1 MIDPGGMDSETVQ
14 SAQAALSDPNPTHA
28 TAALPRTTST
38 MSALP
43 TRALPA
49 SALPTRIRKARLSAR
64 LTQAELARRVGVK
77 RSAVTQWEHPLGTT
91 PSMHHLLQIA
101 IETGTCIEWL
111 ATARGPCLTPGETA
125 GPTAS
130 TSGEA
135 HDPQEDEVLL
145 RFRRLPPHKRRI
157 ALQILQVLSG

>member
-1 MIDPGGMDSETVQ
+1 
-14 SAQAALSDPNPTHA
+14 
-28 TAALPRTTST
+28 
-38 MSALP
+38 MSALRTSVLP
-43 TRALPA
+43 TSALPA

-91 PSMHHLLQIA
+91 PSMHHLIQIA

-111 ATARGPCLTPGETA
+111 ATARGPCSTTPGETA
-125 GPTAS
+125 GSIPLTN
-130 TSGEA
+130 GEA
-135 HDPQEDEVLL
+135 HDPQEDEALL
-145 RFRRLPPHKRRI
+145 RFRRLPAHKRRI

>member
-1 MIDPGGMDSETVQ
+1 MKRGIPPLRV
-14 SAQAALSDPNPTHA
+14 
-28 TAALPRTTST
+28 TST

-43 TRALPA
+43 I
-49 SALPTRIRKARLSAR
+49 RIRKARLSAR

-91 PSMHHLLQIA
+91 PNMHHLIRIA

-111 ATARGPCLTPGETA
+111 ATDRGPCRTPDP
-125 GPTAS
+125 GPAADTLA
-130 TSGEA
+130 TDRA
-135 HDPQEDEVLL
+135 HDPQEDEMLL
-145 RFRRLPPHKRRI
+145 RFRRLPAHKRRI

>member
-1 MIDPGGMDSETVQ
+1 MD
-14 SAQAALSDPNPTHA
+14 AG
-28 TAALPRTTST
+28 LPPLRVMST

-43 TRALPA
+43 I
-49 SALPTRIRKARLSAR
+49 RIRKARLSAR

-91 PSMHHLLQIA
+91 PSMHHLIQIA

-111 ATARGPCLTPGETA
+111 ATARGPCKPEDA
-125 GPTAS
+125 AAS
-130 TSGEA
+130 AVSIGSDA
-135 HDPQEDEVLL
+135 RNPQEDEALL
-145 RFRRLPPHKRRI
+145 RFRRLPAHKRRI

>member
-1 MIDPGGMDSETVQ
+1 
-14 SAQAALSDPNPTHA
+14 
-28 TAALPRTTST
+28 
-38 MSALP
+38 MS
-43 TRALPA
+43 ALPA
-49 SALPTRIRKARLSAR
+49 SALPTRIRKARLLTR

-91 PSMHHLLQIA
+91 PSMHHLIQIA

-111 ATARGPCLTPGETA
+111 ATARGPCTFEDTA
-125 GPTAS
+125 GSTAS
-130 TSGEA
+130 TNRDA
-135 HDPQEDEVLL
+135 HDPQEDEALL

>member
-1 MIDPGGMDSETVQ
+1 M
-14 SAQAALSDPNPTHA
+14 
-28 TAALPRTTST
+28 
-38 MSALP
+38 
-43 TRALPA
+43 

-111 ATARGPCLTPGETA
+111 ATARGPCRTPDEAQALALLTN
-125 GPTAS
+125 
-130 TSGEA
+130 GEA
-135 HDPQEDEVLL
+135 QDPQEDEALL
-145 RFRRLPPHKRRI
+145 RFRRLPAHKRKI
-157 ALQILQVLSG
+157 ALRILQVLSG

>member
-1 MIDPGGMDSETVQ
+1 MGAG
-14 SAQAALSDPNPTHA
+14 
-28 TAALPRTTST
+28 LPRLRVTST

-43 TRALPA
+43 I
-49 SALPTRIRKARLSAR
+49 RIRKARLSAR

-91 PSMHHLLQIA
+91 PSMHHLIQIA

-111 ATARGPCLTPGETA
+111 ATARGPCMPKDTA
-125 GPTAS
+125 AS
-130 TSGEA
+130 AVSIGGDA
-135 HDPQEDEVLL
+135 HDPQEEEALL
-145 RFRRLPPHKRRI
+145 RFRRLPAHKRRI

>member
-1 MIDPGGMDSETVQ
+1 M
-14 SAQAALSDPNPTHA
+14 
-28 TAALPRTTST
+28 
-38 MSALP
+38 
-43 TRALPA
+43 

-101 IETGTCIEWL
+101 VETGICIEWL
-111 ATARGPCLTPGETA
+111 ATARGPCRTAEEAETSVLLTNGGA
-125 GPTAS
+125 R
-130 TSGEA
+130 
-135 HDPQEDEVLL
+135 DPQEDEVLL
-145 RFRRLPPHKRRI
+145 RFRRLPAHKRKV

>member
-1 MIDPGGMDSETVQ
+1 MRPEPT
-14 SAQAALSDPNPTHA
+14 LTHA

-43 TRALPA
+43 TSALPA
-49 SALPTRIRKARLSAR
+49 SALPTSALPTRIRKARLSAR
-64 LTQAELARRVGVK
+64 MSQAELARRVGVK

-91 PSMHHLLQIA
+91 PSMHHLIRIA

-111 ATARGPCLTPGETA
+111 ATARGPCAPGDTA
-125 GPTAS
+125 GSNAS
-130 TSGEA
+130 INSDT
-135 HDPQEDEVLL
+135 HDPQEDEALL

>member
-1 MIDPGGMDSETVQ
+1 
-14 SAQAALSDPNPTHA
+14 
-28 TAALPRTTST
+28 

-43 TRALPA
+43 S
-49 SALPTRIRKARLSAR
+49 SALPIRIRKARLAAR
-64 LTQAELARRVGVK
+64 MSQAELARRVGVK

-91 PSMHHLLQIA
+91 PSMHHLIRIA

-111 ATARGPCLTPGETA
+111 ATARGPCAAEHTA
-125 GPTAS
+125 GSTAS
-130 TSGEA
+130 IDG
-135 HDPQEDEVLL
+135 DPQEDEALL

>member
-1 MIDPGGMDSETVQ
+1 
-14 SAQAALSDPNPTHA
+14 
-28 TAALPRTTST
+28 
-38 MSALP
+38 MS
-43 TRALPA
+43 ALPA
-49 SALPTRIRKARLSAR
+49 SALPTRIRKARLLTR

-91 PSMHHLLQIA
+91 PSMHHLIQIA

-111 ATARGPCLTPGETA
+111 ATARGPCTFEDTA
-125 GPTAS
+125 GSTAS
-130 TSGEA
+130 TNRDT
-135 HDPQEDEVLL
+135 HDPQEDEALL

>member
-1 MIDPGGMDSETVQ
+1 M
-14 SAQAALSDPNPTHA
+14 
-28 TAALPRTTST
+28 ST
-38 MSALP
+38 
-43 TRALPA
+43 
-49 SALPTRIRKARLSAR
+49 LPTRIRKARLSAR
-64 LTQAELARRVGVK
+64 MTQAELARRVCVK

-111 ATARGPCLTPGETA
+111 ATARGPCTFEDTA
-125 GPTAS
+125 GSTAS
-130 TSGEA
+130 TNRDA
-135 HDPQEDEVLL
+135 HDPQEDEALL

>member
-1 MIDPGGMDSETVQ
+1 M
-14 SAQAALSDPNPTHA
+14 
-28 TAALPRTTST
+28 
-38 MSALP
+38 
-43 TRALPA
+43 

-111 ATARGPCLTPGETA
+111 ATARGPWRTPEEA
-125 GPTAS
+125 QAS
-130 TSGEA
+130 ALSTNGEA
-135 HDPQEDEVLL
+135 HDPQEGEVLL
-145 RFRRLPPHKRRI
+145 RFRRLPAHKRRI